1 MQEFLKLCFDLSYY
15 LAITGF
21 YGVLFHGDPL
31 FLPAVFIL
39 PGLSLLDGL
48 WSSRKGPSKLLRGL
62 LPFLAAGAILLLGP
76 TRAQFLRF
84 LPFLVYYCSCLHS
97 GRVSENED
105 SWLQSSRFVW
115 ISTALLLFPVLVI
128 GELWRPAMEAA
139 APWLCLLLFSGLIR
153 GRLLRLHSPD
163 KRAEWKLL
171 CLFGAACVFAALIRL
186 PVLLQKLGLFLW
198 RFLLLPLIELLFLII
213 GYISFAAYW
222 LFNLIL
228 GLGEDGPLLPPASKI
243 EAAKEALELEENAQA
258 LQENPVFKIIILVLC
273 LAALAYALYRV
284 FRRLIGVKEAH
295 SEETEE
301 AAGRV
306 LSAPKQPKTFGRIRP
321 KDPRLAVRFTFDK
334 FLRECKARGVQI
346 RPNMT
351 AEMMLAAARDAF
363 PGADPEELRQIWLPA
378 RYSSG
383 EITEKDAKAAAAL
396 YKKLKKAKK

>member
-39 PGLSLLDGL
+39 LGSSLLDGL
-48 WSSRKGPSKLLRGL
+48 WSSRKGPNKILRGL
-62 LPFLAAGAILLLGP
+62 LPFLAAGGILLFGP

-84 LPFLVYYCSCLHS
+84 LPFLIYYCFCLLS
-97 GRVSENED
+97 GRVSGNED
-105 SWLQSSRFVW
+105 SWLRSSRFVW
-115 ISTALLLFPVLVI
+115 ISTALLLLPVLVI
-128 GELWRPAMEAA
+128 GELWQPAMEAA
-139 APWLCLLLFSGLIR
+139 APWLCLLLFSGLIQ
-153 GRLLRLHSPD
+153 GRLLRLHSAD

-171 CLFGAACVFAALIRL
+171 CLFGLGCVLAALIRL
-186 PVLLQKLGLFLW
+186 PALLQKLGLFLW
-198 RFLLLPLIELLFLII
+198 RVLLFPLIELLFLII
-213 GYISFAAYW
+213 GLVCYGAYW
-222 LFNLIL
+222 FFNLIL
-228 GLGEDGPLLPPASKI
+228 CLGEEGPLLPPASAM
-243 EAAKEALELEENAQA
+243 EAAKETLELEENAEA
-258 LQENPVFKIIILVLC
+258 LRENPVFKIILLVLC
-273 LAALAYALYRV
+273 LFALAYALYRV
-284 FRRLIGVKEAH
+284 FRRLIGVKE
-295 SEETEE
+295 EVPEE
-301 AAGRV
+301 ARAAEGRV
-306 LSAPKQPKTFGRIRP
+306 LSAPKQTKTFGRIRP

-346 RPNMT
+346 CPNMT

-396 YKKLKKAKK
+396 YKKLKKTKR